1 MQFFS
6 VGQFA
11 EGFIAIG
18 QEATGVIAI
27 GQMATGV
34 IAIGQLARGVF
45 TVGMLSIGVVSVGM
59 LSIGLVH
66 CISMIGAGGRGFG
79 GVVPLVPKLPDSFD
93 LPPVVSPAEIE
104 TGQKPGWVRGIIANT
119 AQGLA
124 LVAGG
129 RPLRVRIGQN
139 ASRAANQA
147 LRTALPVLA
156 NVVPSG
162 GGAEVVRLMR
172 DPGPSARD
180 PRWLGLAAAQLVG
193 LVIATTIY
201 FWFGLAPVVDGVMRV
216 FKD

>member
-34 IAIGQLARGVF
+34 VAIGQLARGVF
-45 TVGMLSIGVVSVGM
+45 TVGMLSVGVVSVGM

-79 GVVPLVPKLPDSFD
+79 GVLPLCPKIPDSFD
-93 LPPVVSPAEIE
+93 VPPLVSPAEIE
-104 TGQKPGWVRGIIANT
+104 TGQKPGWVRALVANT

-129 RPLRVRIGQN
+129 RPLRVRVGQN
-139 ASRAANQA
+139 ATRAANQA
-147 LRTALPVLA
+147 MRTAMPVLA

-162 GGAEVVRLMR
+162 GGLEVTRLMR
-172 DPGPSARD
+172 DPGPSWRD
-180 PRWLGLAAAQLVG
+180 PRWLGIAAAQLVG
-193 LVIATTIY
+193 LVIVSTVY

-216 FKD
+216 MKD